1 LSIDRDA
8 ALKRAEKLLRQGKL
22 DGAIEEYVRLVEDQP
37 RDWNAINALGDL
49 YLRAGQPDHAVTQF
63 TRVADYLFD
72 EGFLPKAAA
81 LYKKAL
87 KARSQH
93 EPTLLRLGE
102 IAARQ
107 GLLADARGYLRQLA
121 DQRRARG
128 DQRGAAECL
137 IRLGALEDAD
147 PEARMTAA
155 RAAQGIGQ
163 TRQAAALLK
172 SAAEDLEREGRV
184 AEALDALVDAAQLDP
199 ADGELR
205 TRLARECVRTG
216 QLDRARLFLT
226 EELAGEDPEL
236 LLALAR
242 IEIASD
248 HEPHARALL
257 TRMMLVAP
265 ARGGAV
271 VELAQELASRGRVD
285 SAFGCVDVI
294 TDAALLAGD
303 WDGAVDA
310 LQAFVRKVPHVP
322 ALIKL
327 VEMCV
332 DAGLDA
338 PLRDAQAQLADAYL
352 REEKG
357 AEARFV
363 TEDLLDRE
371 PGSAAHVQRLRRALE
386 LLGVDDID
394 LVIAERVQGDIL
406 GAPGAEPL
414 ELPGPEAFADVA
426 PLPAR
431 ISPGTPP
438 LAIEPPT
445 DEPPQ
450 DTIVLGAMETMEVDL
465 SSALTDIGA
474 APRRPPPPPSPSVE
488 GPPQDLES
496 VFEDI
501 RSRASDEQQAS
512 AAAAQYE
519 RGLDHLRHGRVADA
533 VADLRAAARM
543 PLLRFQ
549 AAAELGR
556 LHISRGELQDGVDW
570 LERAAEAPAP
580 VPEAGFAVLYELAAV
595 LERLGESARALAVL
609 IELDADAGEYRDVRP
624 RIDHLA
630 KAQAGSRGR

>member
-1 LSIDRDA
+1 
-8 ALKRAEKLLRQGKL
+8 
-22 DGAIEEYVRLVEDQP
+22 
-37 RDWNAINALGDL
+37 
-49 YLRAGQPDHAVTQF
+49 
-63 TRVADYLFD
+63 
-72 EGFLPKAAA
+72 
-81 LYKKAL
+81 
-87 KARSQH
+87 
-93 EPTLLRLGE
+93 
-102 IAARQ
+102 
-107 GLLADARGYLRQLA
+107 
-121 DQRRARG
+121 
-128 DQRGAAECL
+128 
-137 IRLGALEDAD
+137 
-147 PEARMTAA
+147 
-155 RAAQGIGQ
+155 
-163 TRQAAALLK
+163 
-172 SAAEDLEREGRV
+172 
-184 AEALDALVDAAQLDP
+184 
-199 ADGELR
+199 
-205 TRLARECVRTG
+205 
-216 QLDRARLFLT
+216 
-226 EELAGEDPEL
+226 
-236 LLALAR
+236 
-242 IEIASD
+242 
-248 HEPHARALL
+248 
-257 TRMMLVAP
+257 
-265 ARGGAV
+265 
-271 VELAQELASRGRVD
+271 
-285 SAFGCVDVI
+285 VDVI

-386 LLGVDDID
+386 LLGVEDID
-394 LVIAERVQGDIL
+394 LVIAERVQGDIMEAL
-406 GAPGAEPL
+406 GAEPL
-414 ELPGPEAFADVA
+414 ELPEPEAAADV
-426 PLPAR
+426 
-431 ISPGTPP
+431 
-438 LAIEPPT
+438 
-445 DEPPQ
+445 PPQ

-465 SSALTDIGA
+465 SNALTDIGA
-474 APRRPPPPPSPSVE
+474 APRRPSPPPPAVE

-501 RSRASDEQQAS
+501 RSRASHEQQAS

-556 LHISRGELQDGVDW
+556 LHIGRGELPDGVNW

-580 VPEAGFAVLYELAAV
+580 VPEAGFAVLYELAEV